1 MSLNEVKQKVIQIAH
16 EFVQKYGEE
25 ALQLSYDE
33 LISYLTSFFN
43 YEEWLI
49 FKHNEIEMLRL
60 FLKTVKEDLS
70 KS

>member
-1 MSLNEVKQKVIQIAH
+1 MGRKEVEEKIVQIAH
-16 EFVQKYGEE
+16 EWSQKYGEE
-25 ALQLSYDE
+25 VLQLSYDE

>member
-1 MSLNEVKQKVIQIAH
+1 MSVEKVEQKIIEIAH
-16 EFVQKYGEE
+16 EFAQKYGKEILE
-25 ALQLSYDE
+25 LSEDE

>member
-1 MSLNEVKQKVIQIAH
+1 MCIRDRIEIAH
-16 EFVQKYGEE
+16 EFAQKYGKEILE
-25 ALQLSYDE
+25 LSEDE